1 MNEFL
6 SENWQNGTEL
16 IASPV
21 KSNFTPLSLIVNA
34 QKLSKYSTTI
44 FHIRLLNG
52 QRPKKLIY
60 RPMKTV

>member
-16 IASPV
+16 IAAPV

-34 QKLSKYSTTI
+34 QKLPKYSTTI
-44 FHIRLLNG
+44 FRIRLLNG
-52 QRPKKLIY
+52 LRPKKLIY

>member
-6 SENWQNGTEL
+6 SENWQDGTEL
-16 IASPV
+16 IAAPV
-21 KSNFTPLSLIVNA
+21 KSNFTPFYLMVNA
-34 QKLSKYSTTI
+34 QKLPKYSTTI